1 MKSKS
6 AGLVVRNG
14 ILVLKDTDKIQ
25 VKSIDKRGN
34 SVFTEEEKEV
44 ERPLTQRAMD
54 ERMEKYLKALELAG
68 ASFEDVQSKTNS
80 RLMVRKYENLVFL
93 PAEGEDVLYP
103 NVSVMLAGLN
113 PLNADALIRAS
124 SGSLGSFRLTTE
136 ACLPGTAPSLPRGRA
151 SSRPGTSFWR
161 LGNALEYCLG
171 CFRTSP

>member
-54 ERMEKYLKALELAG
+54 EKMEKYLKALELAG
-68 ASFEDVQSKTNS
+68 ASFEDVQSKANP

-93 PAEGEDVLYP
+93 SAEGDDVLYP

-113 PLNADALIRAS
+113 PLNADALIRAIRVELGEPLRAPYGV
-124 SGSLGSFRLTTE
+124 SGS
-136 ACLPGTAPSLPRGRA
+136 PGKRAFPVQRPAYPEDERQVDQAPAFGGWEMPWDIA
-151 SSRPGTSFWR
+151 
-161 LGNALEYCLG
+161 
-171 CFRTSP
+171 